1 MNNQIIS
8 AADMMLQAANIG
20 TSEANEICN
29 VWKKVVSG
37 VRSYKHESEDSEKRI
52 PIGERLAGNTR
63 VIDLKNGVLIVE
75 TDHPGWIQYLKIYQK
90 FIINGLKM
98 NLPNFK
104 ISSLAF
110 RVAGEKVSLSE
121 SYEHQLEKE
130 RKEMASKIEKQEK
143 ELEKYDKKS
152 KKAASQL
159 PPELLATF
167 DSIRDS
173 MLTNYE
179 NKLYILLLFLY
190 YMQNIVKE
198 KILKKYIRSTFYEKN
213 ISTK

>member
-8 AADMMLQAANIG
+8 AADMMLHAANIG
-20 TSEANEICN
+20 TSEANEICS

-37 VRSYKHESEDSEKRI
+37 IHSYKHESEDSEKRI

-63 VIDLKNGVLIVE
+63 VIDLKNGVLLVE

-98 NLPNFK
+98 NLPGFK

-121 SYEHQLEKE
+121 SYENQLVKE
-130 RKEMASKIEKQEK
+130 RKEMADKIEQQEK

-152 KKAASQL
+152 EKKPSQL
-159 PPELLATF
+159 PPELLAKF
-167 DSIRDS
+167 DSIRNS
-173 MLTNYE
+173 MLDLSQE
-179 NKLYILLLFLY
+179 
-190 YMQNIVKE
+190 
-198 KILKKYIRSTFYEKN
+198 
-213 ISTK
+213 